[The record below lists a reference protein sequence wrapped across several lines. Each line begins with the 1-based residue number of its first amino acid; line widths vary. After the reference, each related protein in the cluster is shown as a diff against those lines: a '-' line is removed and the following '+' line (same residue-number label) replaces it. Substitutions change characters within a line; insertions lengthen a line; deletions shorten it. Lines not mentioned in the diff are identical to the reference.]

1 MAQLVYNQYHA
12 AGFEGQLALPNEAV
26 VIRPGINASGA
37 SIPVGRFV
45 VNDLANNSSVDASM
59 KLPSGT
65 DTAATVMGIL
75 MMSNAYPTT
84 LDGATSELGKVAD
97 GFIGNVVRQGTVWM
111 KCEQAVNQGD
121 TVFMRITADANPV
134 GSVRKD
140 ADSGEAVT
148 LAGIAKFASAAGAG
162 EMVMVSIL
170 LP

>member
-1 MAQLVYNQYHA
+1 MSQLVYNQYHA

-45 VNDLANNSSVDASM
+45 CNDLANNAGVDASM
-59 KLPSGT
+59 KLPGGS
-65 DTAATVMGIL
+65 DTAATLMGIL

-84 LDGATSELGKVAD
+84 LDGATSEIGKVAD
-97 GFIGNVVRQGTVWM
+97 GFVGNVVRQGTVWM
-111 KCEQAVNQGD
+111 KTEQAVDQGD
-121 TVFMRITADANPV
+121 TVFMRIVADANPV

-140 ADSGEAVT
+140 ADTAEAVS
-148 LAGIAKFASAAGAG
+148 LAGVAKFASKAGAG
-162 EMVMVSIL
+162 ELVMVSIL